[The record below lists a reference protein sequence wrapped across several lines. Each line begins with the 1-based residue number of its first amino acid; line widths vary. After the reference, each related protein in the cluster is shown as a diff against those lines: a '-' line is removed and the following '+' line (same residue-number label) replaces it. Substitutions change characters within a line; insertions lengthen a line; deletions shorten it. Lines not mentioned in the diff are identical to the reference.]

1 MIIPIA
7 MSHINKIPCFL
18 ISYNRLTTLKSMID
32 FLAKEPRVE
41 IIIVDNRSTYPPLL
55 EYLNETPHQVVRM
68 SENFGYKVIW
78 EQNLLQDVNS
88 RYIISDSDLILNQ
101 IPDDWFDLLNKGL
114 DLYPDVAKAGFSL
127 DISNLPCDSPVVHH
141 ESQFWRYRLDSRFF
155 SASIDTTFALY
166 RENIKVHTYSAIRSD
181 SPYTAIH
188 QPWHIT
194 KENITQEE
202 IFYFSSV
209 KTSTHWSAQLLNSLV
224 LNP

>member
-1 MIIPIA
+1 
-7 MSHINKIPCFL
+7 
-18 ISYNRLTTLKSMID
+18 MID

-88 RYIISDSDLILNQ
+88 RYIISDADLILNH

-114 DLYPDVAKAGFSL
+114 DKYPDVAKAGFSL
-127 DISNLPCDSPVVHH
+127 DISNLPSDSPVVQH
-141 ESQFWRYRLDSRFF
+141 ESQFWRYRLDSQFF
-155 SASIDTTFALY
+155 SALIDTTFALY
-166 RENIKVHTYSAIRSD
+166 RENIKAHTYSAIRSD
-181 SPYTAIH
+181 KPYTAIH
-188 QPWHIT
+188 EPWHKT
-194 KENITQEE
+194 PTTLTEE
-202 IFYFSSV
+202 DRYYFSSV
-209 KTSTHWSAQLLNSLV
+209 KTSTHWSAQLLNSLI